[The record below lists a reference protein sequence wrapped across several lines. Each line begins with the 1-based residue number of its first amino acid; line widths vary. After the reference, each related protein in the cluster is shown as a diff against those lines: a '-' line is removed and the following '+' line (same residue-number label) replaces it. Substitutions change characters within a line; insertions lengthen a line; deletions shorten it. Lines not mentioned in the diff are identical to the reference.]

1 MKPVAAY
8 TLARVGLFV
17 LVWVP
22 VLLISLIWLDWNSLT
37 VLWTLLI
44 AMVVSALVSFVALR
58 GLRDQVARQAEHGV
72 ARTRKR
78 FDQTR
83 RKEDVD

>member
-44 AMVVSALVSFVALR
+44 AMVVSALVSFVVLR
-58 GLRDQVARQAEHGV
+58 GLRDQVARRAGQGV

-83 RKEDVD
+83 RKEDTD